1 MGEAFKINDLE
12 NDLGGIVVIIAPASS
27 TRYVCSAL
35 FRQLLQL
42 CPLRSVRG
50 RQAETGRIKKNRPRT
65 FDNNGGGEYLGSG
78 LVTPTEPK
86 ESTMKKII
94 TMILTVVALLTVL
107 PAFADI
113 GAVAPISSVPMS
125 IVAKAPD
132 VTMVPAAATGNPS

>member
-1 MGEAFKINDLE
+1 
-12 NDLGGIVVIIAPASS
+12 
-27 TRYVCSAL
+27 
-35 FRQLLQL
+35 
-42 CPLRSVRG
+42 
-50 RQAETGRIKKNRPRT
+50 
-65 FDNNGGGEYLGSG
+65 
-78 LVTPTEPK
+78 
-86 ESTMKKII
+86 MKKII